1 MKHLKLISAL
11 SMFSFL
17 LLACTQENE
26 SVDDRLDLTA
36 QINISVKDQV
46 PQATF
51 DAAAEGIYHGIIASG
66 TTQSRGKVWIN
77 VGNDTQYN
85 ALIEM
90 VGGTIYKL
98 VLLSNTS
105 VEPNPSIYKF
115 MGKNGSFTLDV
126 TNPRTP
132 VITDAT
138 LNNLPYFSRVVKS
151 RSQNRAMSKTG
162 TFTETGNPAFS
173 GTWNLISDGTVVNT
187 PEYTGEAITASAIT
201 FNGTMYSDNTFDTFD
216 STFCWGDPNMIPVLN
231 LQGHP
236 DYLTTEDQIS
246 NFGPYTVNWSMSF
259 QIGFYWNYI
268 SCQER
273 VSGIFTAVN
282 GATTRIGN
290 IYID

>member
-11 SMFSFL
+11 FMFSFL

-26 SVDDRLDLTA
+26 SVDEQLDLTA
-36 QINISVKDQV
+36 QINISIKDQV

-90 VGGTIYKL
+90 VGGTIYNFEL
-98 VLLSNTS
+98 QSNNS
-105 VEPNPSIYKF
+105 GEPNPSIYHYK
-115 MGKNGSFTLDV
+115 GEGGSLTLDV

-132 VITDAT
+132 IITDAT
-138 LNNLPYFSRVVKS
+138 LNELPYFSKVVKS
-151 RSQNRAMSKTG
+151 RSQNRVMSKTG
-162 TFTETGNPAFS
+162 TFNETGNPALS
-173 GTWNLISDGTVVNT
+173 GTWNLITDGTVVNA
-187 PEYTGEAITASAIT
+187 PQYTGEAITASAVTI
-201 FNGTMYSDNTFDTFD
+201 NGNMYTDNTFDTFD
-216 STFCWGDPNMIPVLN
+216 STLCWLDPNMIPVLN

-236 DYLTTEDQIS
+236 DYLATEDQIAIIGS
-246 NFGPYTVNWSMSF
+246 YTVNWSMSF
-259 QIGFYWNYI
+259 QAGFYYNYMTCVGR
-268 SCQER
+268 S
-273 VSGIFTAVN
+273 SGIFTAVS
-282 GATTRIGN
+282 GSTTRNGE